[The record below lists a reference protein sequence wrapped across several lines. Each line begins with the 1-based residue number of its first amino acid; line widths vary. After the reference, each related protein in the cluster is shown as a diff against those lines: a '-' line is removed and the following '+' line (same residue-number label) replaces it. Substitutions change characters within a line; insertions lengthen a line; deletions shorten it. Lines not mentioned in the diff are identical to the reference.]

1 MNNDKTE
8 IIVCGTNPK
17 RKLVNIDS
25 IDIGDVNVALSSEV
39 KDLGVIIDSRI
50 SFNKHISFLRRSCYY
65 QIRRISNIRPFISV
79 QSAKS
84 LAVSLILSK
93 LDYCN
98 SLFYDM
104 SDENFHDLQLLQNH
118 AARVVL
124 KAKRDCSAT
133 ALLKELHWL
142 PVRQRVLYKIALI
155 VFKCLHFS
163 DFPSYLKDLVVL
175 HKPSKF
181 LRSGDK
187 HLLQEPFKKLLAI
200 SVFITLVHMCGMLC
214 PSKFVAPL
222 VLLHLNV
229 YSKHIILELPF
240 INMFLTFSFPECLI
254 HI

>member
-1 MNNDKTE
+1 M
-8 IIVCGTNPK
+8 
-17 RKLVNIDS
+17 IDS
-25 IDIGDVNVALSSEV
+25 GF
-39 KDLGVIIDSRI
+39 
-50 SFNKHISFLRRSCYY
+50 SFNKHVSFLRRSCYY

-98 SLFYDM
+98 SLFFDM
-104 SDENFHDLQLLQNH
+104 SDENFNALQLLQNH

-142 PVRQRVLYKIALI
+142 PVRQKVLYKIALI
-155 VFKCLHFS
+155 VFKCLHFT
-163 DFPSYLKDLVVL
+163 DFPFYLKDLVVL

-187 HLLQEPFKKLLAI
+187 HLLQKPFKFRENI
-200 SVFITLVHMCGMLC
+200 
-214 PSKFVAPL
+214 
-222 VLLHLNV
+222 
-229 YSKHIILELPF
+229 
-240 INMFLTFSFPECLI
+240 
-254 HI
+254 